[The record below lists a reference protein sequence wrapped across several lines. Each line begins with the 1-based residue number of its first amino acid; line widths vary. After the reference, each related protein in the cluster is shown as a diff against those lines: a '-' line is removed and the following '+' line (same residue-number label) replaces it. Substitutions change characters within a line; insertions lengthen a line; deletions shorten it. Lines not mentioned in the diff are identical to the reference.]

1 MHVGESRNTG
11 QHKLWYNRPAAI
23 WEEALP
29 VGNGR
34 LGGMVF
40 GGVEEE
46 LIQLNED
53 TLWSGFPR
61 DTTNYEALRHLAP
74 AKQLVAE
81 GKYKEAET
89 LIDATMLGSRTE
101 SYQPL
106 GDLKIRFGPA
116 GPVEDYRRELDLEQA
131 LAVVSYTAG
140 GVKIVR
146 EVLASRPDELI
157 AIHIRAEGRGEPNVL
172 PDFSAEL
179 SSPHPSRF
187 RITTDGILIMTGRAP
202 SHVADN
208 YAGDHPR
215 SVLYEEGLGISYAAA
230 LEIRTDGG
238 VCTAE
243 NGRLSVAGAN
253 SVTIRMAAATDY
265 AGYDRMPGS
274 SGTVPSELCLK
285 QLASAS
291 KDYAELRL
299 RHIRDHQAL
308 FRRVK
313 LALAPAS
320 SQAGLPTNDRLALYR
335 EGRADPALE
344 VLLFQ
349 YGRYLM
355 IAGSR
360 PGTQALNLQGIWNPH
375 VQPPWNSNYTTNINA
390 EMNYWPAELCGLGEC
405 HEPLMDLITEL
416 SLAGSRTAN
425 IHYAARGWSVH
436 HNTDLWRMT
445 TPSDGLSMWAFWPMG
460 GVWLSRHLWERYAFC
475 PDTAFLQD
483 TAFPV
488 LKGAAMFCLDF
499 LVELPDGRLTTGL
512 STSPENVFLTAE
524 GESCSVSAGSAMD
537 MSLIAEL
544 FSHCIQAAEILDT
557 EPEFRAELTAKRA
570 RLAHPGIAPDG
581 RIREW
586 NGDFAEKEPGHRHV
600 SHLYDLYPGNVI
612 SLDKTPELAAAAALS
627 LEKRLESGG
636 GHTGWSASWLLNL
649 YARLQDGEKAYRCVR
664 RILEAAT
671 LPNLLGNHPP
681 FQIDGNF
688 GVAAGIAEMLLQS
701 HQNGLKLLPAL
712 PGSWSEGRV
721 SGLRARGGFI
731 VDMEWSGGQLVR
743 GVLVS
748 THGYPCS
755 VSSSLPLSLQKPDG
769 TFCDAGAAFET
780 ISGETYIL
788 IPQHTKN

>member
-1 MHVGESRNTG
+1 MYVEERRNNG
-11 QHKLWYNRPAAI
+11 RHKLWYNRPAAV

-34 LGGMVF
+34 LGGMIF

-81 GKYKEAET
+81 GKYKEAEA
-89 LIDATMLGSRTE
+89 LIDSKMLGRRTE

-106 GDLKIRFGPA
+106 GDLKIRFDLA

-131 LAVVSYTAG
+131 LAAVSYTAG
-140 GVKIVR
+140 GVKVVR

-157 AIHIRAEGRGEPNVL
+157 AIHIRAEGRGEQIVL
-172 PDFSAEL
+172 PDFTAEL
-179 SSPHPSRF
+179 SSPHPSCF
-187 RITTDGILIMTGRAP
+187 RMTPDGTLIMTGRAP

-243 NGRLSVAGAN
+243 NGSLSVSGAN
-253 SVTIRMAAATDY
+253 AVTLRLAAATDF
-265 AGYDRMPGS
+265 AGYDSMPGRG
-274 SGTVPSELCLK
+274 GTVPSELCLE

-291 KDYAELRL
+291 QAYAELRL
-299 RHIRDHQAL
+299 HHIRDHQAL
-308 FRRVK
+308 FRRVS
-313 LALAPAS
+313 LELAPAS
-320 SQAGLPTNDRLALYR
+320 SLAELPTDDRLAQYR
-335 EGRADPALE
+335 EGQADPALE

-390 EMNYWPAELCGLGEC
+390 EMNYWPAEPCGLGEC

-445 TPSDGLSMWAFWPMG
+445 TPSDGLSMWAFCPMG
-460 GVWLSRHLWERYAFC
+460 GVCLSRHLWDGPAFL
-475 PDTAFLQD
+475 PARAFLQD
-483 TAFPV
+483 PAFTVLQGTALF
-488 LKGAAMFCLDF
+488 FLDF
-499 LVELPDGRLTTGL
+499 
-512 STSPENVFLTAE
+512 F
-524 GESCSVSAGSAMD
+524 GSA
-537 MSLIAEL
+537 
-544 FSHCIQAAEILDT
+544 
-557 EPEFRAELTAKRA
+557 
-570 RLAHPGIAPDG
+570 
-581 RIREW
+581 
-586 NGDFAEKEPGHRHV
+586 
-600 SHLYDLYPGNVI
+600 
-612 SLDKTPELAAAAALS
+612 
-627 LEKRLESGG
+627 
-636 GHTGWSASWLLNL
+636 
-649 YARLQDGEKAYRCVR
+649 
-664 RILEAAT
+664 
-671 LPNLLGNHPP
+671 LG
-681 FQIDGNF
+681 
-688 GVAAGIAEMLLQS
+688 
-701 HQNGLKLLPAL
+701 
-712 PGSWSEGRV
+712 
-721 SGLRARGGFI
+721 
-731 VDMEWSGGQLVR
+731 
-743 GVLVS
+743 
-748 THGYPCS
+748 
-755 VSSSLPLSLQKPDG
+755 
-769 TFCDAGAAFET
+769 
-780 ISGETYIL
+780 
-788 IPQHTKN
+788 